1 MFSLRKLEIKAIE
14 QKQVQAFRIYKKT
27 NVSEFHFNLIQFI
40 STVHYT
46 E

>member
-27 NVSEFHFNLIQFI
+27 VIMGI
-40 STVHYT
+40 S
-46 E
+46 